1 MLLVIVAIRI
11 YYQKLSTL
19 YPKIRKNQGE
29 ILILENNFITIG
41 QRLKSIRVAR
51 NLKPKDVN
59 EKTGISLGNLHS
71 LEHDKIKPSADAL
84 IKLSELYGVTTDWI
98 LFGETKDMAEKKKG
112 DLSIPVPNLELA
124 VIFAKIAEIWEQG
137 DEETKTW
144 VVVQLRRAFPEVAKK
159 K

>member
-1 MLLVIVAIRI
+1 
-11 YYQKLSTL
+11 LSRS
-19 YPKIRKNQGE
+19 Y
-29 ILILENNFITIG
+29 LILNTNNGSIG
-41 QRLKSIRVAR
+41 ARLKAVRELK
-51 NLKPKDVN
+51 NLTIPQVW
-59 EKTGISLGNLHS
+59 EKTGISKGNIS
-71 LEHDKIKPSADAL
+71 IMENDKTKPSADAL

-98 LFGETKDMAEKKKG
+98 LFGETKDMAEKKK
-112 DLSIPVPNLELA
+112 DELSIPVPNLELA